1 MRPDAEEVLR
11 NAFKRLIER
20 EVSPEQKQ
28 DFIDRSRRYHE
39 GEPELQVVLDELEQ
53 QIPKGE

>member
-20 EVSPEQKQ
+20 EVSTEQKQ
-28 DFIDRSRRYHE
+28 DFIDRSRRYHA
-39 GEPELQVVLDELEQ
+39 GDDKLIAVLDELEK
-53 QIPKGE
+53 QIPKGD